1 MIVSLLRASRYFIGL
16 LAIVCLTLLRLRASE
31 PAHPPAVSAV
41 PRSASVHAPV
51 ETNNAH
57 GSKPKDKASTNSAP
71 AAAVAHGHSPA
82 SSATNALSKSDSHT
96 PAAAA
101 TEHEKKP
108 EWVLPDEEP
117 PSPKGFEAE
126 LDTWI
131 DTARKERAATNYA
144 AAESLLKS
152 ILGRQLKPELY
163 RPVLRELAVLYETKD
178 ELAKAQQ
185 ILSQYLSRFP
195 SDPAVPEVLLEQGRN
210 YQRMGVPRLAVTKF
224 YAVMSTAI
232 NIAGSD
238 PVGAQR
244 TVLRAQHEIANCYFD
259 SAEYDSA
266 VDFFRRML
274 KLQLSPRDEATVR
287 YKLVKS
293 LERLSR
299 TNEVVGES
307 EQFVR
312 RCPTATQ
319 LPEIRVILA
328 SNLKNLGRDDEAVAQ
343 VAALLKQDRTQPG
356 LDLEALARWQWR
368 AGNDLGNQLYRQGDY
383 IHSLEVYRLLEGLG
397 TSPEW
402 KWSIWYQT
410 ALVLEKLD
418 QVQRA
423 RDTYQKIL
431 AERSKATPGARGDL
445 DLVADLARWRL
456 ESLDWGDHAAT
467 AFKELARGPVPSSP
481 APAPSST
488 PAGSSAAAPAS
499 APAKK

>member
-16 LAIVCLTLLRLRASE
+16 LAIVCLALLRLRASE

-51 ETNNAH
+51 ETNNAR
-57 GSKPKDKASTNSAP
+57 
-71 AAAVAHGHSPA
+71 AAAPK
-82 SSATNALSKSDSHT
+82 SATNAASHGTNTHSKSDSHA
-96 PAAAA
+96 PVSVA

-108 EWVLPDEEP
+108 ECVLPDEEP

-131 DTARKERAATNYA
+131 ETARKERAATNYA
-144 AAESLLKS
+144 AAESLLKA
-152 ILGRQLKPELY
+152 ILARQLKPELY

-185 ILSQYLSRFP
+185 ILSQFLSKYP
-195 SDPAVPEVLLEQGRN
+195 SDPAVPEVLLEQGHN

-232 NIAGSD
+232 NIAGTD
-238 PVGAQR
+238 PAGAQR
-244 TVLRAQHEIANCYFD
+244 TVLRAQHEIANSYFD
-259 SAEYDSA
+259 SAEYESA

-274 KLQLSPRDEATVR
+274 KLQLSLRDEATVR
-287 YKLVKS
+287 YKLIKS

-312 RCPTATQ
+312 RCPTAMQ
-319 LPEIRVILA
+319 LAEIRVILA
-328 SNLKNLGRDDEAVAQ
+328 SNLKNLGRDDESVAQ
-343 VAALLKQDRTQPG
+343 VAALLMQDRTQPG

-423 RDTYQKIL
+423 RETYQKIL
-431 AERSKATPGARGDL
+431 TERSKAAPGSRGDI

-456 ESLDWGDHAAT
+456 ESLDWGDHATT
-467 AFKELARGPVPSSP
+467 ALRELARGPVPSSP
-481 APAPSST
+481 ALAPSST
-488 PAGSSAAAPAS
+488 SAPAS
-499 APAKK
+499 APAPAKK